1 MTVRTTTSHPVHHPT
16 HPPTRTGPPLD
27 SGAAAP
33 RNQPLSVAVAPAATG
48 TPPCAGTD
56 AGLVVAGDATTPKA
70 TAQRAPNAGDLE
82 VRVVTDL
89 NAAEGLADDWLELYR
104 SSDLGNPNLH
114 PQWVLAWYRTF
125 VPAQDVVLVTVHAG
139 DRLVGIAPLWR
150 MRLLPGTAGPSTL
163 QPAGAGRHVLLSD
176 TPGVLSAAHAHR
188 KVVKAV
194 ADRLATVAGWSWL
207 TLTLSPEQGWSD
219 QLSTPGET
227 CVVPRVGR
235 TCVISE
241 LPPTVA
247 AFESA
252 LKRNVRESIR
262 RSRNRLKKADSQWSL
277 RRTRPADPGFE
288 KALADLVALHQQR
301 AQLPGHK
308 RHANVFDDP
317 RYAAFLF
324 AVASTDAARDLMTIY
339 HLQVGDRVLAAQL
352 VVHAPGTSML
362 LTSGMHP
369 DGWDLSP
376 MALITKEIICDE
388 IVAGRSR
395 LNHSA
400 GPDTGKLRWS
410 EALVTHAEFSVV
422 RTPLLHRAAFLAYS
436 HLAVGAGLRRERTR
450 HRPAPAGAAAR

>member
-1 MTVRTTTSHPVHHPT
+1 MTVRTTTSHRTNHPA
-16 HPPTRTGPPLD
+16 HPSTRTDQPLD
-27 SGAAAP
+27 RAPAAP
-33 RNQPLSVAVAPAATG
+33 QTQPLSLAVGPAAARTVPDVSTDAAPDVAVEAP
-48 TPPCAGTD
+48 
-56 AGLVVAGDATTPKA
+56 TPKG
-70 TAQRAPNAGDLE
+70 TAKRAPNAGDLE
-82 VRVVTDL
+82 VRVVVDL
-89 NAAEGLADDWLELYR
+89 AAADGLAADWLELYL

-125 VPAQDVVLVTVHAG
+125 VPARDVVLVTVHAG
-139 DRLVGIAPLWR
+139 DRLVGVAPLWR
-150 MRLLPGTAGPSTL
+150 MRLLPGRAGPSTL
-163 QPAGAGRHVLLSD
+163 QLAGAGRHVLLSD
-176 TPGVLSAAHAHR
+176 TPGVLSAADTHR

-194 ADRLATVAGWSWL
+194 ADRLTTVAGWSWL

-219 QLSTPGET
+219 QLSVPGQT

-247 AFESA
+247 AFESG

-262 RSRNRLKKADSQWSL
+262 RSRNRLKKADSEWSL
-277 RRTRPADPGFE
+277 RRTQPGEPGFE
-288 KALADLVALHQQR
+288 AALVGLVALHRQR
-301 AQLPGHK
+301 AQLAGHK

-317 RYAAFLF
+317 RYAAFLT
-324 AVASTDAARDLMTIY
+324 AAATSVAARDLMTIY
-339 HLQVGDRVLAAQL
+339 TLLVGERVLAAQL

-369 DGWDLSP
+369 DGWDFSP

-388 IVAGRSR
+388 ILAGRNR

-410 EALVTHAEFSVV
+410 EALVTHAEFGVV
-422 RTPLLHRAAFLAYS
+422 RTPLRHRTAFLAHS
-436 HLAVGAGLRRERTR
+436 HLAVGAGLRREQMRQ
-450 HRPAPAGAAAR
+450 RPAPAGAAAR